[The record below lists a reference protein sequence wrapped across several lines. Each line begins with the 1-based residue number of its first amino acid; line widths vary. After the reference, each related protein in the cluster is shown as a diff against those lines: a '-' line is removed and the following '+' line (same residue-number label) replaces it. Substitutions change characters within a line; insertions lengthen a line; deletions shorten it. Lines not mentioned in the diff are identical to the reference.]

1 MLTKEQYQAGEQHP
15 EGEQHPVAE
24 GEQDPPPQF
33 TVLSCYAFLAATVLR
48 RQCSRVEPGICVHN
62 VLALRCGVGHHG
74 VRLRELYQ
82 LHGKKISK
90 QEVI

>member
-33 TVLSCYAFLAATVLR
+33 TVLSCYAFLAATVL
-48 RQCSRVEPGICVHN
+48 SGNVVGWNLVFAFTTFWPYVAALGIMVFAYANYINCMVRK
-62 VLALRCGVGHHG
+62 LAS
-74 VRLRELYQ
+74 
-82 LHGKKISK
+82 KK
-90 QEVI
+90 